1 MFWTKIKRVFRSG
14 FVNFWRNTYVSLASV
29 LVMTITL
36 FVIGMLLFVGVV
48 LNASLT
54 ELRDKVDINVYF
66 LRSAT
71 EQNILSLQSA
81 VEKLPEVNKTEY
93 VSREQALAEFR
104 DRHKDDRLT
113 LQALDELGDNPLGA
127 VLNIKAKEVS
137 QYESIAKFLSS
148 NNALSAD
155 GTQIIDRVNYAQNK
169 LAIERLT
176 RIIDAA
182 RTLGLTVIVVFG
194 LISILITFNTIRL
207 IVFMSKEEISVM
219 RLVGASSMYIRGPF
233 VVEGMMYGG
242 IAGIITLIIFWPLTH
257 WLGPVTENFFSGVN
271 VASYYWHNFFQILLI
286 IMGSGI
292 ALGVVSS
299 YLAVRRYLKI

>member
-1 MFWTKIKRVFRSG
+1 MFFTKLKRVSRAG
-14 FVNFWRNTYVSLASV
+14 FVNFWRNSYVSVASV

-36 FVIGMLLFVGVV
+36 FVIGLLLFVGVV
-48 LNASLT
+48 LNASLA
-54 ELRDKVDINVYF
+54 ELKDKVDINVYF
-66 LRSAT
+66 LRSAAET
-71 EQNILSLQSA
+71 DILA
-81 VEKLPEVNKTEY
+81 VKSGVEALPEVEKTEY
-93 VSREQALAEFR
+93 ISREQALAEFR
-104 DRHKDDRLT
+104 ERHKDDQLT
-113 LQALDELGDNPLGA
+113 IQALDELGENPLGA
-127 VLNIKAKEVS
+127 VINIKAREVS
-137 QYESIAKFLSS
+137 QYEGIAKFLESK
-148 NNALSAD
+148 NALSPG
-155 GTQIIDRVNYAQNK
+155 GTQIVDRINYAQNK

-182 RTLGLTVIVVFG
+182 RTLGLTVIIIFG

-207 IVFMSKEEISVM
+207 IVFMSREEISVM

-233 VVEGMMYGG
+233 VVEGFMYGVISG
-242 IAGIITLIIFWPLTH
+242 IVTLLIFWPLTS

-292 ALGVVSS
+292 GLGVVSS